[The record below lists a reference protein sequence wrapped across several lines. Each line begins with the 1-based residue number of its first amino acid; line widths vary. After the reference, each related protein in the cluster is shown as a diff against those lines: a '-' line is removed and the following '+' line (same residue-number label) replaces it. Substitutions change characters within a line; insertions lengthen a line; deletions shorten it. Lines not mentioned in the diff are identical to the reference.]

1 MDDLSIDPRD
11 IIIYHNELKK
21 QNKKS
26 FRKFITLSNL

>member
-21 QNKKS
+21 QKS